1 VARFFQHGGALG
13 QSESGSWAFDLGC
26 RILDGALGFALAWT
40 AEAAVATC
48 SGDGSRVCGRG
59 RATIVLLMRR
69 LVALL
74 ALVFFAAGVFA
85 QTAGVSRPRILGIDH
100 VAFYTTTPEGVQKLY
115 GVVLGLADAAA
126 IEPGGT
132 LRYMV
137 GAQWVGYSAAPDPK
151 ATDRMDHVA
160 FITDNIVALRHYLTA
175 NSIKVSGVQG
185 WSDHSLSFSVIDPEG
200 HRIEFVE
207 HTAVEPASGNAKA
220 DTAVQASA
228 SAVSRR
234 MIHAGFLV
242 YNRDA
247 EDHFYRDL
255 LGFRPYWHGGMRDDK
270 TDWVSIQ
277 VPDGTDWL
285 EYMLNQPEHPDLR
298 LTGVMNHISLGVV
311 DMKKAQATLESH
323 GWKPHGDEK
332 AQMGKDG
339 KWQLN
344 VYDPDLT
351 RIELMEFKP
360 AQKPCCSDFT
370 GPHPS
375 E

>member
-1 VARFFQHGGALG
+1 
-13 QSESGSWAFDLGC
+13 
-26 RILDGALGFALAWT
+26 
-40 AEAAVATC
+40 
-48 SGDGSRVCGRG
+48 
-59 RATIVLLMRR
+59 
-69 LVALL
+69 
-74 ALVFFAAGVFA
+74 
-85 QTAGVSRPRILGIDH
+85 
-100 VAFYTTTPEGVQKLY
+100 VQKLY
-115 GVVLGLADAAA
+115 GGVLGLADAPA
-126 IEPGGT
+126 IEPGGIV
-132 LRYMV
+132 RYMV

-160 FITDNIVALRHYLTA
+160 FITDNLVGLRHYLSA
-175 NSIKVSGVQG
+175 NGVKVSGVQG
-185 WSDHSLSFSVIDPEG
+185 WSDHSLSFSVVDPEG
-200 HRIEFVE
+200 HRVEFVE
-207 HTAVEPASGNAKA
+207 HASVEHAAENTKA
-220 DTAVQASA
+220 DAAAPGSSA
-228 SAVSRR
+228 AVSRR

-242 YNRDA
+242 HNRDA

-255 LGFRPYWHGGMRDDK
+255 LGFHLYWQGGMKPDR
-270 TDWVSIQ
+270 TEWVAMQ
-277 VPDGTDWL
+277 VPDGTEWL

-298 LTGVMNHISLGVV
+298 VTGVMNHISLGVV
-311 DMKKAQATLESH
+311 DMKKAQAILESH

-360 AQKPCCSDFT
+360 VEKPCCSEFT